1 MLQTIY
7 IIEATAELGDYPKND
22 DTELGL
28 IEQDVNV
35 IQQLLEK
42 PSTVQHIGAVGFV
55 EALESNIDTKV
66 AYNLLEELDN
76 FASSVMEGSAVTLD
90 GEPITDLSSQ
100 ELIDLLL
107 DGIWKCNIQDQAIIT
122 ITLEDNVE

>member
-42 PSTVQHIGAVGFV
+42 SSTVQHIGAVGFV

-76 FASSVMEGSAVTLD
+76 FASSVMDGSAVTLD
-90 GEPITDLSSQ
+90 GDPITDLSSQ
-100 ELIDLLL
+100 ELVDLLL
-107 DGIWKCNIQDQAIIT
+107 DGTWKCEIKDQAIIT